1 MRTLLILCCLALPLW
16 AGPTGPQ
23 PAAPKVPS
31 QDQLQQLRGVL
42 NRYAQRAVQQG
53 EILGRMR
60 ALVTPEQET
69 VIRQLRITPEQS
81 VQLVQVLQEVLP
93 QVAMQSED
101 TEVVKQRIMPRV
113 LQIIGPEQADLI
125 MQLTPTPQQAQQFQT
140 LLQESQGVWQSSLAP
155 LQNELMA
162 ELMPLLQGDQRQW
175 LDYFQSLMKRAQVQ
189 PAPTEIR

>member
-93 QVAMQSED
+93 QVAIAPD
-101 TEVVKQRIMPRV
+101 LGR
-113 LQIIGPEQADLI
+113 LAQAL
-125 MQLTPTPQQAQQFQT
+125 QAQ
-140 LLQESQGVWQSSLAP
+140 GGPGADAVAAGP
-155 LQNELMA
+155 GGR
-162 ELMPLLQGDQRQW
+162 P
-175 LDYFQSLMKRAQVQ
+175 
-189 PAPTEIR
+189 

>member
-16 AGPTGPQ
+16 AAPTGAPRTE
-23 PAAPKVPS
+23 PAPPKVPS
-31 QDQLQQLRGVL
+31 QVQLDQLRGVL
-42 NRYAQRAVQQG
+42 TRYASRAVQQG

-60 ALVTPEQET
+60 ALVTPEQEA
-69 VIRQLRITPEQS
+69 VVRQLRITPEQS
-81 VQLVQVLQEVLP
+81 VQLIQVLQEVLP

-125 MQLTPTPQQAQQFQT
+125 MQLTPTPQQAQQFQN

-175 LDYFQSLMKRAQVQ
+175 LDYFQNLMKRTQVQ
-189 PAPTEIR
+189 PETR